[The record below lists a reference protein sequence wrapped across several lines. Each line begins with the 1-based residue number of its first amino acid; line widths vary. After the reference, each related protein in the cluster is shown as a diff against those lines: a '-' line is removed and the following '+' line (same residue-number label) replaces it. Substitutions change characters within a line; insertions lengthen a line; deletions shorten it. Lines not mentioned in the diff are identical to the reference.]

1 MQQINYQYYKK
12 WWVVIIIAAYLLLGC
27 GRAKERTEAPLTFF
41 DLKGYFQQEIKR
53 LETSNYSFAKTVR
66 VNDSTEH
73 QQSQTLN
80 FEQELRPFIQCDIN
94 RRDWLDKYQ
103 VDSVIENGHLTAL
116 RYTAQDERLRTRVL
130 DIQFQQNLVHSV
142 QIKTGGQ
149 STVAGSAQQLQYQP
163 QQGYSIQSLQ
173 QTLLGKDKKLEINVL
188 FIKK

>member
-1 MQQINYQYYKK
+1 MQQINYQYHKK
-12 WWVVIIIAAYLLLGC
+12 WWVVIIIAAYVLFGC
-27 GRAKERTEAPLTFF
+27 GRAQERTEAPVTFF

-66 VNDSTEH
+66 INDSTEH
-73 QQSQTLN
+73 QQSQTLH
-80 FEQELRPFIQCDIN
+80 FEQELTPFIQCDIN

-103 VDSVIENGHLTAL
+103 VDSVIENGYLTAL

-149 STVAGSAQQLQYQP
+149 STVAGSTQQLQYQP
-163 QQGYSIQSLQ
+163 QQGYSIQSIQ
-173 QTLLGKDKKLEINVL
+173 QTLLGKDKNLEINVL
-188 FIKK
+188 FIEK